1 MENPK
6 PVDETNANRAGL
18 DQKVLDAIGNALKA
32 HYDALVD
39 ASLPKKIFDLVDQL
53 EKEERQE

>member
-1 MENPK
+1 MEKPK

-18 DQKVLDAIGNALKA
+18 DQKVLDAIGKALKA

-39 ASLPKKIFDLVDQL
+39 APVPKKIGDLLDQL

>member
-32 HYDALVD
+32 HYDPLVD
-39 ASLPKKIFDLVDQL
+39 APLPKKIFDLVDQL